1 MAERAYKLE
10 WLLGLEKETLA
21 NMVLQQS
28 KVIEKLQQAVKAQAV
43 PEGWKLV
50 PVEPTP
56 DEKDLRLREKWCAK
70 AVGVC
75 GLGVLGITTL
85 TRIYD
90 ALLSGELT
98 IPSKDGE

>member
-1 MAERAYKLE
+1 MS
-10 WLLGLEKETLA
+10 A
-21 NMVLQQS
+21 NEYLIEASTRHQIMLQQLS
-28 KVIEKLQQAVKAQAV
+28 GGSFNVERIDPIE
-43 PEGWKLV
+43 
-50 PVEPTP
+50 TP

-75 GLGVLGITTL
+75 GLGMLGITTL

>member
-56 DEKDLRLREKWCAK
+56 EMMDTSDLPYPLFTELWKDAIAAAPEQP
-70 AVGVC
+70 
-75 GLGVLGITTL
+75 
-85 TRIYD
+85 
-90 ALLSGELT
+90 E
-98 IPSKDGE
+98 

>member
-56 DEKDLRLREKWCAK
+56 EMMLHGSDCQHHAWNDKECPMRNSRRSIWKHMCEAAPELNK
-70 AVGVC
+70 AG
-75 GLGVLGITTL
+75 
-85 TRIYD
+85 
-90 ALLSGELT
+90 AQ
-98 IPSKDGE
+98 